1 MIYLKIKETG
11 RITEKEG
18 FIKKSI
24 RFLLGAIIPKAN
36 PDYDDKMDLVNYWLL
51 EFEDKETIPNREIG
65 IGFNE
70 VVVVKMPYENNYGYW
85 VDNSLTFNDF
95 RNSFE
100 AVEITGEYFEEKW
113 KVEPAK

>member
-1 MIYLKIKETG
+1 MIYLRIKEVS
-11 RITEKEG
+11 RVIKKEG
-18 FIKKSI
+18 YIKKSI
-24 RFLLGAIIPKAN
+24 RFFLGIFIPKAN
-36 PDYDDKMDLVNYWLL
+36 PDYDDKINLVNYWLL

-65 IGFNE
+65 LGVNE
-70 VVVVKMPYENNYGYW
+70 VVVVKMPYKNNYGYW

-95 RNSFE
+95 KNSFE

>member
-1 MIYLKIKETG
+1 MIYLRIKEVS
-11 RITEKEG
+11 RVSKKEG
-18 FIKKSI
+18 YIKKSI
-24 RFLLGAIIPKAN
+24 RFFLGIIIPKAN
-36 PDYDDKMDLVNYWLL
+36 PDYDDKINLVNYWLL

-65 IGFNE
+65 LGVND
-70 VVVVKMPYENNYGYW
+70 VVVVKMPYKNNYGYW

-95 RNSFE
+95 KNSFE